1 MADIGRLLLPPP
13 SIVTGRSSLV
23 RTPDVRGGDGKGGDA
38 ARDDQGQVTRVDET
52 PDATSGGRAKQF
64 RFRVVDGGR
73 SDQLAGNAEVP
84 ARTTGRTGRTPETED
99 ETAAIRGTQAANAR
113 GPQGN
118 AVPLGTPQAAFL
130 AQLIAQEQ
138 LAPGLYDPPVK
149 AADRAYRQA
158 GGEPAL
164 EGAARSTPRYQI
176 AV

>member
-1 MADIGRLLLPPP
+1 MADIGRLLLPPL
-13 SIVTGRSSLV
+13 SIVAGRSSLV
-23 RTPDVRGGDGKGGDA
+23 RISDGKGGDRDA
-38 ARDDQGQVTRVDET
+38 ARDEQGQVTRIDET

-84 ARTTGRTGRTPETED
+84 ARTQPNQDSTAEATGAKSSQAATGRGS
-99 ETAAIRGTQAANAR
+99 
-113 GPQGN
+113 QGN
-118 AVPLGTPQAAFL
+118 AVPLGTPQATFL

-164 EGAARSTPRYQI
+164 SDSTRSTSRYQI